1 MEDYRKILGV
11 SLGIIIIVI
20 FLLNFDVLS
29 LFKTQPKTITCEFGA
44 KIFVEEEI
52 IVRANYTKAIVSK
65 ITDIEELERSNSNLK
80 CKGQAW
86 LESLDNKGWGN
97 YTPVSW
103 GIKKESDKWKLSS
116 FDFDFKQ

>member
-29 LFKTQPKTITCEFGA
+29 LFKTQPKIITCDFGA

-65 ITDIEELERSNSNLK
+65 IKDIEEIERSNSNLK

-103 GIKKESDKWKLSS
+103 DIKKESNKWRLSS
-116 FDFDFKQ
+116 FDFDFK